1 MSRIGQ
7 TALIYFSYL
16 KRAVRLTDRARRN
29 PLMKKQSRQAV
40 IVGAGP
46 GGLAAAMLLAKSGV
60 KVTIVEKRDRVGGR
74 TSTWEQ
80 DGFRFDI
87 GPTFFLYPRVL
98 KEIFAASGYD
108 LDREVPMTRLD
119 PQYRLVFG
127 AGGEL
132 LATPNVERMEQAIA
146 AISPEDAVRFHKFL
160 SRNRNKLEKFL
171 PFLQSPFESWR
182 DLAKP
187 EMLKLLPLLA
197 PWRSLDSDLQVHFKD
212 ERIRLG
218 FSFQSKYLGMSPFRC
233 PSLFSILSFLEYEHG
248 VFHPTGG
255 CGAVTKA
262 MARIAREMGVE
273 ILLNEPVERVLVE
286 NGKAIGVKTANHSLP
301 ADAVVV
307 NADFA
312 GAMKRIVPNHLRNK
326 WTDERLAKKQYSCS
340 TFMMYLGIDGRYDD
354 VSHHTIYLADNYRQN
369 LRDIE
374 ELHRLSDNPSFYV
387 QNASVT
393 DSTLAPSG
401 KSTLYVLLPVTHESP
416 DVDWA
421 KETPR
426 YRELALKQLEKIGIT
441 DVERRIRTEKVLTPK
456 GWAAEFDLYKGAT
469 FSMAHSLRQM
479 LHLRPHNRFEDIDQ
493 MYLVGGGTHPGSG
506 LPVIFESARIT
517 SRLLLED
524 MQIEPQWDAGVTDA
538 LLNDDLVG
546 VAS

>member
-1 MSRIGQ
+1 MKQ
-7 TALIYFSYL
+7 N
-16 KRAVRLTDRARRN
+16 RRV
-29 PLMKKQSRQAV
+29 V

-46 GGLAAAMLLAKSGV
+46 GGLAAALLLAKSGV
-60 KVTIVEKRDRVGGR
+60 KVTIVEKRPEVGGR
-74 TSTWEQ
+74 TSTLRQ
-80 DGFRFDI
+80 DGFSFDI

-98 KEIFAASGYD
+98 REIYAAAGYD

-127 AGGEL
+127 SGGEL
-132 LATPNVERMEQAIA
+132 LATPNIERMTRAIA
-146 AISPEDAVRFHKFL
+146 AISPEDAVRFQHFITH
-160 SRNRNKLEKFL
+160 NRVKLEKFL
-171 PFLQSPFESWR
+171 PFLQSPFESWK
-182 DLAKP
+182 DLMKP
-187 EMLKLLPLLA
+187 GMLKLLPLLA

-255 CGAVTKA
+255 CGAVTRS
-262 MARIAREMGVE
+262 MAQIAKEMGVE
-273 ILLNEPVERVLVE
+273 ILLDEPVEQIVTER
-286 NGKAIGVKTANHSLP
+286 GKAVGVATSNRMLP

-312 GAMKRIVPNHLRNK
+312 GAMRKMIPNAQRKN
-326 WTDERLAKKQYSCS
+326 WTDERMATKRFSCS

-354 VSHHTIYLADNYRQN
+354 VSHHTIFLAKNYKQN

-374 ELHRLSDNPSFYV
+374 ELHQLSDDPSFYV
-387 QNASVT
+387 QNACVT
-393 DSTLAPSG
+393 DPALAPEG
-401 KSTLYVLLPVTHESP
+401 RSTLYVLLPVTHEGGK
-416 DVDWA
+416 VDWT

-426 YRELALKQLEKIGIT
+426 YRQLALEQMEKIGLH
-441 DVERRIRTEKVLTPK
+441 DVERRIVTEKIVTPA
-456 GWAAEFDLYKGAT
+456 GWASDFDLYKGAT
-469 FSMAHSLRQM
+469 FSMAHSLNQM
-479 LHLRPHNRFEDIDQ
+479 LHLRPHNRFEDVGQ

-524 MQIEPQWDAGVTDA
+524 LKIDPQWSSGTGMVIPQDE
-538 LLNDDLVG
+538 LVG
-546 VAS
+546 ATS